1 MKKPGYLM
9 GVALLGALAASSI
22 VAQGAAESVGQY
34 AVGST
39 TFFIHDDS
47 RPYDAVAGVNT
58 GIRSLITELWYP
70 TDADVIARQ
79 TDAYQRA
86 TYGDYVFG
94 NPVMHRRMMTETTFF
109 HLTPDTVR
117 RGVTQADI
125 DAAIDELFHRQR
137 GSYVDAPLSK
147 KSGKLPVVVMTHGD
161 AGSRYNME
169 TVSEYLAAH
178 GYLVIAP
185 EHTGNSPYSM
195 TGSDPALALSGGDA
209 DFRAAMSEVLPL
221 LDEEGAYG
229 SKESYGQSYS
239 PLSDPKN
246 PLQALIDLDN
256 SLLQRLN
263 DLRAALSE
271 LDTMNERGPFAGRLD
286 LERIGLVGR
295 SFGGGTTLVGLAM
308 EDRFSAGFA
317 VVPPGWTD
325 QRASLPPEYLV
336 KGRESVL
343 LSADKISTPF
353 TQLHKPTFLLSGAED
368 ALIIGLA
375 ASQAEAAK
383 APVPSA
389 DNPHPALH
397 AVFSTSSQPAV
408 WGLLGDSNHSSFGVS
423 GGYWWPQ
430 LKPSTQRRTFDQSQE
445 FTLVAPALAHK
456 MQREKALAFF
466 DLTIRQKPSALK
478 TLMDPGYS
486 AEGLVIESRNF

>member
-1 MKKPGYLM
+1 MRVKKPGYLM

-185 EHTGNSPYSM
+185 
-195 TGSDPALALSGGDA
+195 
-209 DFRAAMSEVLPL
+209 
-221 LDEEGAYG
+221 
-229 SKESYGQSYS
+229 
-239 PLSDPKN
+239 
-246 PLQALIDLDN
+246 
-256 SLLQRLN
+256 
-263 DLRAALSE
+263 
-271 LDTMNERGPFAGRLD
+271 
-286 LERIGLVGR
+286 
-295 SFGGGTTLVGLAM
+295 
-308 EDRFSAGFA
+308 
-317 VVPPGWTD
+317 
-325 QRASLPPEYLV
+325 
-336 KGRESVL
+336 
-343 LSADKISTPF
+343 
-353 TQLHKPTFLLSGAED
+353 
-368 ALIIGLA
+368 
-375 ASQAEAAK
+375 
-383 APVPSA
+383 
-389 DNPHPALH
+389 
-397 AVFSTSSQPAV
+397 
-408 WGLLGDSNHSSFGVS
+408 
-423 GGYWWPQ
+423 
-430 LKPSTQRRTFDQSQE
+430 
-445 FTLVAPALAHK
+445 
-456 MQREKALAFF
+456 
-466 DLTIRQKPSALK
+466 
-478 TLMDPGYS
+478 
-486 AEGLVIESRNF
+486 